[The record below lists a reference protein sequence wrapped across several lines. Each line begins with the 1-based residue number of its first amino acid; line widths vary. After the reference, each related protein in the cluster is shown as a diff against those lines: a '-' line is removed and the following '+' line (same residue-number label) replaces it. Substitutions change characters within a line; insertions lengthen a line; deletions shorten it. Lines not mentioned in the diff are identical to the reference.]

1 MYLPLT
7 RHNIIM
13 RNNIGLNQ
21 REYWPLATHRGR
33 LAPQKR
39 PKQVAICKRI
49 AEILDDIESKLR
61 DLGGSEKVC
70 KRSRFKI
77 EDILIELIDNSF
89 DKGMIRI
96 AVKKFLG
103 TISVRLSC
111 KGREPDYQE
120 DLKELFSG
128 DIDEEAESI
137 IRANLLKEYQRDI
150 QISHR
155 SGFNTVTVIVERRK
169 KSSIMISAAAML
181 MGVLCGVLIKSFL
194 PEETSSFYADSV
206 FGTVTSLFL
215 RAIKMMISLLVF
227 FSIASSL
234 SGYKDMKELGKA
246 FGRVISM
253 FSFTTVLTMAITYGI
268 TRIMPIGNESLKGAV
283 NDSMKFEA
291 MNGASSLS
299 DIFLNIVPD
308 SLLKAF
314 IDTNM
319 LQILF
324 AAILTGIA
332 VTMMGKESAKVS
344 DVLSVMDKLFQK
356 VVLIIVKFMP
366 VCIFCS
372 MASMVIRVDVT
383 ELHQVAGWMAQVY
396 FCDLVVIAMLL
407 ILVALLGH
415 TSPIWFLKQIS
426 QIMVQ
431 GFAVASSN
439 AVMPM
444 TMQTCKEK
452 LKISPEIYSFS
463 IPLGIVINM
472 DGGCVTMLVSTFF
485 LARVY
490 GISIPAQM
498 LLPYFVS
505 VFMLSVAAPAVPGGI
520 LLCLTVLLPQVGI
533 PIEGISIIIGLYF
546 LVSMVQTMT
555 NITSTVVCSF
565 IADRSFERK

>member
-1 MYLPLT
+1 MAFQS
-7 RHNIIM
+7 ISFEAD
-13 RNNIGLNQ
+13 
-21 REYWPLATHRGR
+21 RE
-33 LAPQKR
+33 
-39 PKQVAICKRI
+39 RI

-444 TMQTCKEK
+444 T
-452 LKISPEIYSFS
+452 
-463 IPLGIVINM
+463 IVINM

>member
-1 MYLPLT
+1 MG
-7 RHNIIM
+7 HKESVSFEAD
-13 RNNIGLNQ
+13 
-21 REYWPLATHRGR
+21 RE
-33 LAPQKR
+33 
-39 PKQVAICKRI
+39 RI
-49 AEILDDIESKLR
+49 AEILDDIGSKLR
-61 DLGGSEKVC
+61 ALDVSEKVC
-70 KRSRFKI
+70 ERSRFKI
-77 EDILIELIDNSF
+77 EDILVELIDNSS
-89 DKGMIRI
+89 DKAMIRI
-96 AVKKFLG
+96 TVREFLS

-111 KGREPDYQE
+111 KGREFDYKE

-137 IRANLLKEYQRDI
+137 IRSNLLKEYHRDT
-150 QISHR
+150 QILHR
-155 SGFNTVTVIVERRK
+155 DGLNTVTVIVKHRK
-169 KSSIMISAAAML
+169 KNSIMISAAAL
-181 MGVLCGVLIKSFL
+181 FMGILCGALMKSFL
-194 PEETSSFYADSV
+194 PEGTSSFYADSV

-215 RAIKMMISLLVF
+215 RAVRMMISLLVF

-234 SGYKDMKELGKA
+234 SGFKDLKELGKA

-253 FSFTTVLTMAITYGI
+253 FSFTSVLTIIITYGI
-268 TRIMPIGNESLKGAV
+268 TRIMPIGDGSLKAAA
-283 NDSMKFEA
+283 DSSMKFDT
-291 MNGASSLS
+291 MNDVSSLQ
-299 DIFLNIVPD
+299 DIFLNIIPD

-314 IDTNM
+314 MDTNM

-332 VTMMGKESAKVS
+332 VTMMGKDSAKIS
-344 DVLSVMDKLFQK
+344 GVLSVMDQLFQK

-372 MASMVIRVDVT
+372 MASMVIKINVI
-383 ELHQVAGWMAQVY
+383 ELHQVAGWMGQVY
-396 FCDLVVIAMLL
+396 FCDLVVIMMLL
-407 ILVALLGH
+407 ILVAILGR

-426 QIMVQ
+426 QLMVS

-444 TMQTCKEK
+444 TMRTCKEK

-463 IPLGIVINM
+463 IPLGIVVNM

-490 GISIPAQM
+490 GISIPAHM
-498 LLPYFVS
+498 LIPYFVS

-533 PIEGISIIIGLYF
+533 PIEGISMIIGLYF
-546 LVSMVQTMT
+546 LVAMVQTMT
-555 NITSTVVCSF
+555 NITSTVACSF
-565 IADRSFERK
+565 IADRSLARK

>member
-1 MYLPLT
+1 MI
-7 RHNIIM
+7 NMAFQSISFEAD
-13 RNNIGLNQ
+13 
-21 REYWPLATHRGR
+21 RE
-33 LAPQKR
+33 
-39 PKQVAICKRI
+39 RI

-61 DLGGSEKVC
+61 DLGVSEKVC

>member
-1 MYLPLT
+1 MVLGVI
-7 RHNIIM
+7 NMAFQSISFESD
-13 RNNIGLNQ
+13 
-21 REYWPLATHRGR
+21 RE
-33 LAPQKR
+33 
-39 PKQVAICKRI
+39 RI

-61 DLGGSEKVC
+61 DLGVSEKVC

>member
-1 MYLPLT
+1 MAFQS
-7 RHNIIM
+7 ISFEAD
-13 RNNIGLNQ
+13 
-21 REYWPLATHRGR
+21 RE
-33 LAPQKR
+33 
-39 PKQVAICKRI
+39 RI

-61 DLGGSEKVC
+61 DLGVSEKVC

-268 TRIMPIGNESLKGAV
+268 TRIMPIGNESLKGTV

-407 ILVALLGH
+407 ILVALLEH

>member
-1 MYLPLT
+1 MAFQS
-7 RHNIIM
+7 ISFEAD
-13 RNNIGLNQ
+13 
-21 REYWPLATHRGR
+21 RE
-33 LAPQKR
+33 
-39 PKQVAICKRI
+39 RI

>member
-1 MYLPLT
+1 MAFQG
-7 RHNIIM
+7 ISFEAD
-13 RNNIGLNQ
+13 
-21 REYWPLATHRGR
+21 RE
-33 LAPQKR
+33 
-39 PKQVAICKRI
+39 RI

-61 DLGGSEKVC
+61 DLGVSEKVC

-96 AVKKFLG
+96 AVKKLLG

-111 KGREPDYQE
+111 KGRDPDYQE
-120 DLKELFSG
+120 DLRELFSG

-268 TRIMPIGNESLKGAV
+268 TRIMPIGNESLKGTV